1 MHERT
6 QCTDTPRPRAQKR
19 SPAEQ
24 ELARLGVLPP
34 DLDAL
39 KLAISEDGASR
50 DKKLGTKVAGWIGR
64 MVSKAA
70 SGVWTV
76 GTSTAVS
83 VSSEAH

>member
-1 MHERT
+1 
-6 QCTDTPRPRAQKR
+6 
-19 SPAEQ
+19 
-24 ELARLGVLPP
+24 VLPP

-83 VSSEAH
+83 VLPKLIEKYYGLSSGP